1 MLLYL
6 MVISIQK
13 CICIFDIDEV
23 GIIIWYNM
31 FFQMVG
37 NFSFGDYFKCG
48 VIELVWVLL
57 INSFVVGGYGLDLE
71 RIWMIVY
78 FDDDEVVWLW
88 QEVVG
93 LLVE

>member
-1 MLLYL
+1 
-6 MVISIQK
+6 
-13 CICIFDIDEV
+13 
-23 GIIIWYNM
+23 
-31 FFQMVG
+31 MVG

-88 QEVVG
+88 
-93 LLVE
+93 